1 MAAYSHFARRS
12 RVISRHISSGLA
24 VVVLVLRDAV
34 ARSNATLNA
43 DKRVQQMIG
52 NRLSGGFV
60 SAICVGS
67 NISDGASMAPNRSKQ
82 NSNDK
87 RVFCEQS
94 RSAIEAPAGTSA
106 V

>member
-1 MAAYSHFARRS
+1 
-12 RVISRHISSGLA
+12 
-24 VVVLVLRDAV
+24 
-34 ARSNATLNA
+34 
-43 DKRVQQMIG
+43 MIDD
-52 NRLSGGFV
+52 RLSDGFL

-94 RSAIEAPAGTSA
+94 RSAIEAPSRYLRGLRGIDAARPEPASRQGRA
-106 V
+106 EN

>member
-1 MAAYSHFARRS
+1 
-12 RVISRHISSGLA
+12 
-24 VVVLVLRDAV
+24 VLVLRDAV